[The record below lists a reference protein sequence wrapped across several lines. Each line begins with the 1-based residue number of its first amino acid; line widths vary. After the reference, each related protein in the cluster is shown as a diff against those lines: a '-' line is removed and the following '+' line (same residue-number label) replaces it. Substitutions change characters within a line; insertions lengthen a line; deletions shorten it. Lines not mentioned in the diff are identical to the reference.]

1 MVMVSVVFVEI
12 PVTEVMWI
20 PWHVPLVDTFSDG
33 FRVAEYPTM
42 VVTVV
47 IMIMRRM
54 MMETVVLVPPTS
66 PTRAIPLPLVS
77 AEKKVAPPF
86 QQGFSIGS
94 GNHARL
100 G

>member
-1 MVMVSVVFVEI
+1 MVMVPFVSVVI
-12 PVTEVMWI
+12 LVTEAIWS
-20 PWHVPLVDTFSDG
+20 PWHVPLVDAFSDG

-66 PTRAIPLPLVS
+66 PTRAIPILLVS
-77 AEKKVAPPF
+77 AKKKVAL
-86 QQGFSIGS
+86 QLQ
-94 GNHARL
+94 
-100 G
+100 